1 MQISTAHISMTN
13 ALASIVFVAVVVSS
27 AAAATAKQ
35 KVLFNFSDG
44 FDETRDS
51 RVFEFLGGQT
61 ASIDVGALQLTPDT
75 ENNNYSL
82 YNKSG
87 RIMWYQP
94 VKLWS
99 SSILASFNSYFV
111 INIYRKPE
119 WNPGH
124 GLAFLIA
131 SDLSIPSASYGQW
144 LGLTNASTD
153 GQLSNR
159 FVAIEFDTE
168 KDEFDPDDNHIGL
181 DINSVR
187 SNKTVSPLFEISPQE
202 GTNYSVWVDY
212 NGESKVM
219 EVYMVK
225 EGSSKPSTAL
235 LSYNIDLRDYVEKES
250 YFGFAASTGEP
261 EIQLNCVLKWS
272 LQVDVLPGNGAIHKW
287 VKIGVPILVFL
298 IVACGALVYFLERKR
313 QRKRGAVVED
323 DALVIGALKS
333 LPGMPR
339 EFSYGD
345 LKQATNNFDERMRLG
360 QGGFGIVYKG
370 ILKNDDGH
378 HHRSKVTAKEIA
390 VKRFSRDS
398 IKSKDDFLA
407 ELSIINR
414 LRHKH
419 LVPLLGRFLQI
430 NLSSCSLAPVT
441 VVNLNFWLQRSP
453 LLFLSHQ
460 ARKPLT

>member
-1 MQISTAHISMTN
+1 MTT
-13 ALASIVFVAVVVSS
+13 ALASILFVVVVVSS
-27 AAAATAKQ
+27 AAAATNKQ
-35 KVLFNFSDG
+35 KVLNFSDG
-44 FDETRDS
+44 FDETRDNG
-51 RVFEFLGGQT
+51 FFKFLGDQT
-61 ASIDVGALQLTPDT
+61 ASIDGGALQLTPDT
-75 ENNNYSL
+75 ENDNYSL

-87 RIMWYQP
+87 RIMWRRP

-119 WNPGH
+119 WNPGN
-124 GLAFLIA
+124 GFAFLIA
-131 SDLSIPSASYGQW
+131 PDLSMPSASDRQW

-153 GQLSNR
+153 GDPSNR
-159 FVAIEFDTE
+159 LVAIEFDTE

-187 SNKTVSPLFEISPQE
+187 SIKSVSPSLEISPE
-202 GTNYSVWVDY
+202 KGTNYSVWVDY
-212 NGESKVM
+212 NGELKLM

-225 EGSSKPSTAL
+225 EGDSKPSTAL
-235 LSYNIDLRDYVEKES
+235 LSYNIDLRHYVEKES
-250 YFGFAASTGEP
+250 YFGFAASTGYP

-272 LQVDVLPGNGAIHKW
+272 LEVDVLPGNGAISMW

-298 IVACGALVYFLERKR
+298 IIACGPLVYYMDRKR
-313 QRKRGAVVED
+313 KIKSAAVVED
-323 DALVIGALKS
+323 DAIVKGALKS

-370 ILKNDDGH
+370 VLKNDDGDN
-378 HHRSKVTAKEIA
+378 HRSNVTAKEIA
-390 VKRFSRDS
+390 VKRFSRDN

-419 LVPLLGRFLQI
+419 LVPLLGKFLQI
-430 NLSSCSLAPVT
+430 YLSSPS
-441 VVNLNFWLQRSP
+441 FGSSYSR
-453 LLFLSHQ
+453 
-460 ARKPLT
+460 